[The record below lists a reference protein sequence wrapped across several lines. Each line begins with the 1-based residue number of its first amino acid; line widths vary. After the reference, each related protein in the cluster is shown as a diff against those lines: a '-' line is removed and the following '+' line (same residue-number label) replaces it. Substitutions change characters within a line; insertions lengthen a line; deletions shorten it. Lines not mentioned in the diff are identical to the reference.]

1 MSKIQYEIISEIK
14 QSNKGAVYLAKVEGY
29 EFPVIVKLLK
39 RGNRNVFEALQAM
52 ESEYIPQIYQ
62 TEETTD
68 GLLVVEEYIE
78 GELLTEYLAGRNLSE
93 SQYLSVAKQ
102 LCEGLEKLHHCEP
115 PMIHRDI
122 KPSNIIVNSEGR
134 VKIFTRHYHFP
145 LSTQFEIIPKFSIL
159 LARRFLNFGC

>member
-14 QSNKGAVYLAKVEGY
+14 QSNEGAVYLAKVEGY

-39 RGNRNVFEALQAM
+39 RGNRNVFKALQAM

-62 TEETTD
+62 TEETAD

-102 LCEGLEKLHHCEP
+102 LCEGLGKLHQCEP

-134 VKIFTRHYHFP
+134 VKLIDFDSATECFYIRAVY
-145 LSTQFEIIPKFSIL
+145 L
-159 LARRFLNFGC
+159 CD